1 MSAAGAAASEH
12 DFIVVGAGS
21 AGAVL
26 ANRLSESGRHS
37 VLLLEAGGAD
47 RSPWIHLPIGY
58 GKIYYDARVNWKY
71 LSEPVPALGGRQSYW
86 PRGKVLGGSSSIN
99 AMVYARGH
107 RRDYDDWARVAP
119 GWGWDAVAPVFRRI
133 EDWAGG
139 ADAYRGSG
147 GPLAVEGIEDRAH
160 PLCQTYLRA
169 AAEAGIPF
177 NPDYNGARMEGAA
190 LYQITTR
197 NGLRASTARC
207 YLRPARGRANLQ
219 ILTRAQALRI
229 VFDGTRARGLHYL
242 RGGQQHIARAR
253 CEVILAAGA
262 INSPQLLQLSGIGP
276 GELLRELGIAVL
288 RDSPQVGRNL
298 QDHLGIDNLYRCR
311 VPTLNQQLG
320 PWWGKLRVGL
330 QYLLRRSGPLSL
342 SVNQGGGFVRT
353 RPDAAE
359 SDQPG
364 PDQPGPDQQLY
375 FSPVSYTRAPPGK
388 RPLLRPDPFPGFL
401 LGSNPCRPSSRGHLQ
416 IRSPDPLTAP
426 QIHPNYLATAEDRQ
440 AMLDGLR
447 LTRRIAAA
455 PAFAAII
462 ERELLP
468 GAQVESDAALADYV
482 RDHAWTVFHPCGS
495 CGMGSDAA
503 DSVVDPRLRVH
514 AIGGL
519 RVVDASVF
527 PNITSANT
535 NAPVIMLAERA
546 AELILE
552 DHH

>member
-1 MSAAGAAASEH
+1 VSAACADVAEH

-71 LSEPVPALGGRQSYW
+71 LSEPVAALGGRQSYW

-107 RRDYDDWARVAP
+107 RRDYEDWARQAP
-119 GWGWDAVAPVFRRI
+119 GWGWDQVAPVFRRM
-133 EDWAGG
+133 EDWSGG
-139 ADAYRGSG
+139 ADEHRGSG
-147 GPLAVEGIEDRAH
+147 GPLAVEGIEGRAH

-177 NPDYNGARMEGAA
+177 NPDYNGACMEGAA

-197 NGLRASTARC
+197 DGLRASTARC
-207 YLRPARGRANLQ
+207 YLRPARHRAGLR
-219 ILTRAQALRI
+219 ILTRAHALQVI
-229 VFDGTRARGLHYL
+229 FDGGRARGLRYL
-242 RGGQQHIARAR
+242 RGGEQRIARAR

-276 GELLRELGIAVL
+276 GELLREMGIAVL
-288 RDSPQVGRNL
+288 RDSPQVGRRL
-298 QDHLGIDNLYRCR
+298 QDHLGVDNLYRCR
-311 VPTLNQQLG
+311 VPTLNQQLR

-353 RPDAAE
+353 RPAAADGADE
-359 SDQPG
+359 RLA
-364 PDQPGPDQQLY
+364 GPDQQLY
-375 FSPVSYTRAPPGK
+375 FSPLSYTRAPPGK
-388 RPLLRPDPFPGFL
+388 RPLMQPDPFPGFL

-416 IRSPDPLTAP
+416 IRSPDPLDAP

-455 PAFAAII
+455 PAFAAVI

-468 GAQVESDAALADYV
+468 GPQLESDAALADYV
-482 RDHAWTVFHPCGS
+482 RDQAWTVFHPCGS

-503 DSVVDPRLRVH
+503 TSVLDPRLRVH
-514 AIGGL
+514 GVDGL
-519 RVVDASVF
+519 RVVDASAF

-546 AELILE
+546 AGLILE
-552 DHH
+552 DHR